1 MIDETGFLKQ
11 GRVSCGVGHQY
22 TGSAGK
28 ITHGQTG
35 VFAAYVSSKGNTF
48 IDRQLYLSKD

>member
-1 MIDETGFLKQ
+1 VIDETGFLKQ